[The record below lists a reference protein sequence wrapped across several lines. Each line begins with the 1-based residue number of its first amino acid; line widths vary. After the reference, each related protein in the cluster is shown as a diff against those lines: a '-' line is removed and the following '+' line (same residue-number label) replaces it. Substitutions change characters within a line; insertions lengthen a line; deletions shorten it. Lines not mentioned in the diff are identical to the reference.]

1 MNTLAI
7 IICFFC
13 WICHAVAME
22 RRLDRIADELRR
34 ARTGE

>member
-1 MNTLAI
+1 MNNWLFVVWA
-7 IICFFC
+7 FC

-34 ARTGE
+34 ARTGL